1 MISPSNNQPAKK
13 KRLHWER
20 IGSDRKPT
28 PDEVR
33 CCLRKTRFTKARAYQ
48 EIRKQIVQRSVRLYA
63 YRCPYCLGYHL
74 THKKDYD
81 GRGDPSQIRKIKF

>member
-1 MISPSNNQPAKK
+1 MISHSNTRDKR

-20 IGSDRKPT
+20 LGRVRKPT

-33 CCLRKTRFTKARAYQ
+33 CCLRKTKFSKSGAYR
-48 EIRKQIVQRSVRLYA
+48 EIMKQIVQNTQRLYA

-81 GRGDPSQIRKIKF
+81 GRGDPRQIREIEF